1 MSELE
6 RVETGLGEE
15 CGVFAIY
22 DPDGDCAR
30 TTYYGLYA
38 LQHRGQESCGIAVN
52 NNRDITHY
60 KDMGLVNDVFNDEI
74 LTKLDGKMAVGHVRY
89 STTGESMRENAQ
101 PLVLRYVKGNIA
113 IAHNGNLVNKDE
125 LAQELSVTGAIFQ
138 TTTDTEMIAY
148 TIAKERL
155 NSKSV
160 EEAVEKTINHLVGA
174 FSLIVMSPQKLIA
187 ARDPWGFRP
196 LCMGKKGDAI
206 VFASETCALDSVGAE
221 FVRDIE
227 PGEIVVVQDGKIST
241 IRTHVGKQ
249 PHTMCIF
256 EYLYFARP
264 DSIIE
269 GQSAHD
275 SRMLAGKYLAQE
287 FPVEADVV
295 IGVPDSG
302 LSAAMGYAKESGIPY
317 DIGFVKNKY
326 IGRTFISPGQ
336 DKRIDQVR
344 IKLSAIGESVK
355 DKRIVLIDDSIVR
368 GTTLQ
373 QQILRILSR
382 TNPKKIV
389 IASTAP
395 QIRYPD
401 CYGIDMSEI
410 GKFIAF
416 QAAIKL
422 LKEQGNAELIKD
434 VYRLCCSQ
442 KDKPSREIKNYV
454 KMIYE
459 PFTADKIS
467 EKIAELV
474 RPQNVA
480 WNGEL
485 EIVFQSIENLHKAIT
500 TCTGD
505 WYFTGD
511 YPTPGGYAVLNK
523 AFINYYENR
532 EGRSY

>member
-1 MSELE
+1 MQNDN
-6 RVETGLGEE
+6 RIGEE

-22 DPDGDCAR
+22 HPDGDCAR

-174 FSLIVMSPQKLIA
+174 FSLMVMSPQKLIA

-241 IRTHVGKQ
+241 IRTHVGKK

-326 IGRTFISPGQ
+326 IGRTFIQPSQ
-336 DKRIDQVR
+336 AMRENSVR
-344 IKLSAIGESVK
+344 IKLNVLKSTVEG
-355 DKRIVLIDDSIVR
+355 KRVVMVDDSIVR
-368 GTTLQ
+368 GTTSKRIVSL
-373 QQILRILSR
+373 LRHFGATEVHVRS
-382 TNPKKIV
+382 
-389 IASTAP
+389 SAP
-395 QIRYPD
+395 PFMFP
-401 CYGIDMSEI
+401 CYFGTDVPSKDQLVACNYTMDGI
-410 GKFIAF
+410 K
-416 QAAIKL
+416 
-422 LKEQGNAELIKD
+422 ELIG
-434 VYRLCCSQ
+434 
-442 KDKPSREIKNYV
+442 
-454 KMIYE
+454 
-459 PFTADKIS
+459 ADSIGFLS
-467 EKIAELV
+467 VNSLEKIIPNANC
-474 RPQNVA
+474 QFCD
-480 WNGEL
+480 GC
-485 EIVFQSIENLHKAIT
+485 FSGK
-500 TCTGD
+500 
-505 WYFTGD
+505 
-511 YPTPGGYAVLNK
+511 YPVDVD
-523 AFINYYENR
+523 
-532 EGRSY
+532 

>member
-1 MSELE
+1 MQNDN
-6 RVETGLGEE
+6 RIGEE
-15 CGVFAIY
+15 CGVFGIY

-326 IGRTFISPGQ
+326 IGRTFIQPSQ
-336 DKRIDQVR
+336 AMRENSVR
-344 IKLSAIGESVK
+344 IKLNVLKSTVEG
-355 DKRIVLIDDSIVR
+355 KRVVMVDDSIVR
-368 GTTLQ
+368 GTTSKRIVSL
-373 QQILRILSR
+373 LRHFGATEVHVRS
-382 TNPKKIV
+382 
-389 IASTAP
+389 SAP
-395 QIRYPD
+395 PFMFP
-401 CYGIDMSEI
+401 CYFGTDVPSKDQLVACNYTMDGI
-410 GKFIAF
+410 K
-416 QAAIKL
+416 
-422 LKEQGNAELIKD
+422 ELIG
-434 VYRLCCSQ
+434 
-442 KDKPSREIKNYV
+442 
-454 KMIYE
+454 
-459 PFTADKIS
+459 ADSIGFLS
-467 EKIAELV
+467 VNSLEKIIPNANC
-474 RPQNVA
+474 QFCD
-480 WNGEL
+480 GC
-485 EIVFQSIENLHKAIT
+485 FSGK
-500 TCTGD
+500 
-505 WYFTGD
+505 
-511 YPTPGGYAVLNK
+511 YPVDVD
-523 AFINYYENR
+523 
-532 EGRSY
+532 

>member
-1 MSELE
+1 MNQIDINDSHYAEDELH
-6 RVETGLGEE
+6 EE
-15 CGVFAIY
+15 CGVFGVY
-22 DPDGDCAR
+22 DFDGNDVSS
-30 TTYYGLYA
+30 TIYYGLFA

-326 IGRTFISPGQ
+326 IGRTFIQPSQ
-336 DKRIDQVR
+336 AMRENSVR
-344 IKLSAIGESVK
+344 IKLNVLKSTVEG
-355 DKRIVLIDDSIVR
+355 KRVVMVDDSIVR
-368 GTTLQ
+368 GTTSKRIVSL
-373 QQILRILSR
+373 LRHFGATEVHVRS
-382 TNPKKIV
+382 
-389 IASTAP
+389 SAP
-395 QIRYPD
+395 PFMFP
-401 CYGIDMSEI
+401 CYFGTDVPTKDQLVACNYTMDGI
-410 GKFIAF
+410 K
-416 QAAIKL
+416 
-422 LKEQGNAELIKD
+422 ELIG
-434 VYRLCCSQ
+434 
-442 KDKPSREIKNYV
+442 
-454 KMIYE
+454 
-459 PFTADKIS
+459 ADSIGFLS
-467 EKIAELV
+467 VNSLEKIIPNANC
-474 RPQNVA
+474 QFCD
-480 WNGEL
+480 GC
-485 EIVFQSIENLHKAIT
+485 FSGK
-500 TCTGD
+500 
-505 WYFTGD
+505 
-511 YPTPGGYAVLNK
+511 YPVDVD
-523 AFINYYENR
+523 
-532 EGRSY
+532 